1 MFGFEVFLL
10 LLIRKLVRYTYLL
23 ELGKKNTLFKE
34 LTPIPSYLCQLRA
47 GAQVKEGANKTV
59 GFF

>member
-47 GAQVKEGANKTV
+47 AQVKEGANKTA